1 MVDKYGIFVSFNIKY
16 IYDILNIMVCM
27 ESVMVILEVGVWNL
41 IINFVKK
48 SLNDEV
54 YLMIRNIIM
63 KLFVSK
69 KSFV

>member
-1 MVDKYGIFVSFNIKY
+1 
-16 IYDILNIMVCM
+16 MVCM
-27 ESVMVILEVGVWNL
+27 ESVIVILEVDVWNL

-63 KLFVSK
+63 KLFVSE

>member
-1 MVDKYGIFVSFNIKY
+1 MNI
-16 IYDILNIMVCM
+16 IVCM

-41 IINFVKK
+41 IINLVKK

-63 KLFVSK
+63 KLFVSE

>member
-1 MVDKYGIFVSFNIKY
+1 
-16 IYDILNIMVCM
+16 MVCM
-27 ESVMVILEVGVWNL
+27 ESVIVILEVGVWNL
-41 IINFVKK
+41 IINLVKK

-63 KLFVSK
+63 KLFVSE

>member
-1 MVDKYGIFVSFNIKY
+1 
-16 IYDILNIMVCM
+16 MVCM

-63 KLFVSK
+63 KLFVSE
-69 KSFV
+69 KSFL

>member
-1 MVDKYGIFVSFNIKY
+1 
-16 IYDILNIMVCM
+16 MVCM

-63 KLFVSK
+63 KLFVSE

>member
-1 MVDKYGIFVSFNIKY
+1 
-16 IYDILNIMVCM
+16 M
-27 ESVMVILEVGVWNL
+27 ESVIVILEVDVWNL
-41 IINFVKK
+41 IINLVKK

-63 KLFVSK
+63 KLFVSE

>member
-1 MVDKYGIFVSFNIKY
+1 
-16 IYDILNIMVCM
+16 M

>member
-1 MVDKYGIFVSFNIKY
+1 
-16 IYDILNIMVCM
+16 M

-63 KLFVSK
+63 KLFVSE